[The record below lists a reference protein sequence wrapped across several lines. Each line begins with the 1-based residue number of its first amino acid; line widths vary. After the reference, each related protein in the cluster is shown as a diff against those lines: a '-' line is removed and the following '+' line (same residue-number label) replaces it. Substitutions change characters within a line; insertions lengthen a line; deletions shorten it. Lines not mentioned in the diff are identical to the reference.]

1 LTGLPEAVNAVYER
15 TIVQNCVIHM
25 IRNSMHYAPRQHW
38 EAISRDLKPVYQ
50 AVTEQAAQA
59 ALEAFGQKWDEK
71 YPAISALWWRRWE
84 E

>member
-1 LTGLPEAVNAVYER
+1 LTELKNRGTADIFYLVCDGLTGLPEAVNAVYER

-59 ALEAFGQKWDEK
+59 ALEAFGQ
-71 YPAISALWWRRWE
+71 
-84 E
+84 